1 MRGFIEISRYAG
13 MREDLVQAGGGN
25 SSYKESP
32 EKMYIKASGF
42 RLADVSEAQGYAVVN
57 PAVIGEF
64 FLSGKATDQIT
75 EQKGKALLDKAFVEG
90 ARPSIETFLHA
101 VSGRYTLHTHP
112 VVVNALSCREDG
124 MQILKGL
131 FPGAMTVPYATP
143 GIALA
148 RAYFEE
154 YQGNSDIV
162 FLQNHGL
169 VVSADTAQE
178 VIDRTEAVLNRL
190 EDYLSVAD
198 RSCHAV
204 TQLWR
209 LFPDQIVW
217 QVTDAWVLRTYR
229 MQGLW
234 NTTFCPDCVVFLG
247 KRIMQF
253 AEGMDVEAYIEENG
267 KPAVLEYDGH
277 LYILAESVDKAL
289 RIQSVLSF
297 SARVMELNNA
307 QQCKELSD
315 TEQDFLLD
323 WDAEQ
328 YRQKMR

>member
-1 MRGFIEISRYAG
+1 MNGFIEISRYAG

-25 SSYKESP
+25 SSYKESE

-42 RLADVSEAQGYAVVN
+42 RLADVSATQGYAVVN
-57 PAVIGEF
+57 PAVIRDF
-64 FLSGKATDQIT
+64 FLSGKVTDQIT
-75 EQKGKALLDKAFVEG
+75 EQEGRALLDRAFVEG

-112 VVVNALSCREDG
+112 VVVNALACREEG
-124 MQILKGL
+124 MQILKSL
-131 FPGAMTVPYATP
+131 FPDAMMVPYATP

-148 RAYFEE
+148 RAYFRE
-154 YQGNSDIV
+154 YQGSPDIV

-169 VVSADTAQE
+169 VVSADTAHE

-204 TQLWR
+204 TRLWR
-209 LFPDQIVW
+209 LFPEQIVW
-217 QVTDAWVLRTYR
+217 QVTDEHVLRTYR
-229 MQGLW
+229 RQGLW
-234 NTTFCPDCVVFLG
+234 NTAFCPDCVVFLG

-253 AEGMDVEAYIEENG
+253 AEGMDTETYIRESG
-267 KPAVLEYDGH
+267 KPVVLEYDGY

-289 RIQSVLSF
+289 MIQSVLSF
-297 SARVMELNNA
+297 SAQVMELNNG
-307 QQCKELSD
+307 QRCNVLSD

-323 WDAEQ
+323 WDAER

>member
-1 MRGFIEISRYAG
+1 MKGFIEISRYAG

-25 SSYKESP
+25 SSYKESE

-42 RLADVSEAQGYAVVN
+42 RLADVSATQGYAVVN
-57 PAVIGEF
+57 PAVIRDF
-64 FLSGKATDQIT
+64 FLSGKVTDQIT
-75 EQKGKALLDKAFVEG
+75 EQEGRALLDRAFVEG

-112 VVVNALSCREDG
+112 VVVNALACREEG
-124 MQILKGL
+124 MQILKSL
-131 FPGAMTVPYATP
+131 FPDAMMVPYATP

-148 RAYFEE
+148 RAYFRE
-154 YQGNSDIV
+154 YQGSPDIV

-169 VVSADTAQE
+169 VVSADTAHE
-178 VIDRTEAVLNRL
+178 VIERTETVLNRL

-204 TQLWR
+204 TRLWR
-209 LFPDQIVW
+209 LFPEQIVW
-217 QVTDAWVLRTYR
+217 QVTDEHILRTYR
-229 MQGLW
+229 RQGLW
-234 NTTFCPDCVVFLG
+234 NTAFCPDCVVFLG

-253 AEGMDVEAYIEENG
+253 AEGMDIETYIRENG
-267 KPAVLEYDGH
+267 KPVVLEYDGH

-289 RIQSVLSF
+289 MIQSVLSF
-297 SARVMELNNA
+297 SAQVMELNNG
-307 QQCKELSD
+307 QRCNVLSE

-323 WDAEQ
+323 WDAER